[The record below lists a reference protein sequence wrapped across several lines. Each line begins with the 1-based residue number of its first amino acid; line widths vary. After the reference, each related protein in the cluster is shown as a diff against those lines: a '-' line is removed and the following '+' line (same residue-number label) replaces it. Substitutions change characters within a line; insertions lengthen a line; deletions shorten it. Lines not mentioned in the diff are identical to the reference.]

1 MKIMQVKIYILLL
14 LVVPVL
20 YSCSTPRSVSTKY
33 YEKHEP
39 ELDKIEVLYKELYK
53 VKPFSLQFTNKNF
66 DEVAVEIMTDSI
78 KYVYTLGI
86 NEPRL
91 NDTLRK
97 YGMNVKGTGDLI
109 SRMRAVKC
117 TWINTLDYN
126 SETGLQSLVFMS
138 IRQLSANLPF
148 VPPKYYILAYFNKPQ
163 YYDLDGRLL
172 TGRRLRKTSKIN
184 GDVFWRIND
193 KVSYT
198 VSTSF
203 R

>member
-1 MKIMQVKIYILLL
+1 MQVKAFILFVVVSSVLL
-14 LVVPVL
+14 
-20 YSCSTPRSVSTKY
+20 SCSTPRSVSTKY
-33 YEKHEP
+33 YQKHET
-39 ELDKIEVLYKELYK
+39 ELDKIETVYKQLYKL
-53 VKPFSLQFTNKNF
+53 KPFSLQFTNKNF
-66 DEVAVEIMTDSI
+66 DEVALEIMTDSI
-78 KYVYTLGI
+78 KYVYTFLI

-97 YGMNVKGTGDLI
+97 YGMNLKGTADLI
-109 SRMRAVKC
+109 SRMKAVKC
-117 TWINTLDYN
+117 TWINNLDYN
-126 SETGLQSLVFMS
+126 SETGMQSLVFMS

-163 YYDLDGRLL
+163 YYDSEGRLL

-198 VSTSF
+198 VSSSF

>member
-1 MKIMQVKIYILLL
+1 MQVKAFILLL
-14 LVVPVL
+14 IASSVL
-20 YSCSTPRSVSTKY
+20 LSCSTPRSVSTKY
-33 YEKHEP
+33 YQKHEN
-39 ELDKIEVLYKELYK
+39 ELDKIETVYKQLYKL
-53 VKPFSLQFTNKNF
+53 KPFSLQFTNKNF
-66 DEVAVEIMTDSI
+66 DEVALEIMTDSI
-78 KYVYTLGI
+78 KYVYTFLI

-97 YGMNVKGTGDLI
+97 YGMNLKGTADLI
-109 SRMRAVKC
+109 SRMKAVKC
-117 TWINTLDYN
+117 TWINNLDYN
-126 SETGLQSLVFMS
+126 TETGIQSLVFMS
-138 IRQLSANLPF
+138 IRKLSANLPF

-163 YYDLDGRLL
+163 YYDSEGRLL

-198 VSTSF
+198 VSSSF

>member
-1 MKIMQVKIYILLL
+1 MKPMQVKAFILFVAVSSVLL
-14 LVVPVL
+14 
-20 YSCSTPRSVSTKY
+20 SCSTPRSVSTKY
-33 YEKHEP
+33 YQKHET
-39 ELDKIEVLYKELYK
+39 ELDKIETVYKQLYKL
-53 VKPFSLQFTNKNF
+53 KPFSLQFTNKNF
-66 DEVAVEIMTDSI
+66 DEVALEIMTDSI
-78 KYVYTLGI
+78 KYVYTFLI

-97 YGMNVKGTGDLI
+97 YGMNLKGTADLI
-109 SRMRAVKC
+109 SRMKAVKC
-117 TWINTLDYN
+117 TWINNLDYN
-126 SETGLQSLVFMS
+126 SETGMQSLVFMS

-163 YYDLDGRLL
+163 YYDSEGRLL

-198 VSTSF
+198 VSSSF

>member
-1 MKIMQVKIYILLL
+1 MQVKAFILFVAVSSVLL
-14 LVVPVL
+14 
-20 YSCSTPRSVSTKY
+20 SCSTPRSVSTKY
-33 YEKHEP
+33 YQKHET
-39 ELDKIEVLYKELYK
+39 ELDKIETVYKQLYKL
-53 VKPFSLQFTNKNF
+53 KPFSLQFTNKNF
-66 DEVAVEIMTDSI
+66 DEVALEIMTDSI
-78 KYVYTLGI
+78 KYVYTFLI

-97 YGMNVKGTGDLI
+97 YGMNLKGTADLI
-109 SRMRAVKC
+109 SRMKAVKC
-117 TWINTLDYN
+117 TWINNLDYN
-126 SETGLQSLVFMS
+126 SETGMQSLVFMS

-163 YYDLDGRLL
+163 YYDSEGRLL

-198 VSTSF
+198 VSSSF

>member
-1 MKIMQVKIYILLL
+1 MKPMQVKAFILFVVVSSVLL
-14 LVVPVL
+14 
-20 YSCSTPRSVSTKY
+20 SCSTPRSVSTKY
-33 YEKHEP
+33 YQKHET
-39 ELDKIEVLYKELYK
+39 ELDKIETVYKQLYKL
-53 VKPFSLQFTNKNF
+53 KPFSLQFTNKNF
-66 DEVAVEIMTDSI
+66 DEVALEIMTDSI
-78 KYVYTLGI
+78 KYVYTFLI

-97 YGMNVKGTGDLI
+97 YGMNLKGTADLI
-109 SRMRAVKC
+109 SRMKAVKC
-117 TWINTLDYN
+117 TWINNLDYN
-126 SETGLQSLVFMS
+126 SETGMQSLVFMS

-163 YYDLDGRLL
+163 YYDSEGRLL

-198 VSTSF
+198 VSSSF

>member
-1 MKIMQVKIYILLL
+1 MQVKISYILF
-14 LVVPVL
+14 LVTMAVL
-20 YSCSTPRSVSTKY
+20 CSCGTPKSISTKY

-39 ELDKIEVLYKELYK
+39 ELDKIEAIYKGLYK
-53 VKPFSLQFTNKNF
+53 VKPFSLQFTNKKF
-66 DEVAVEIMTDSI
+66 DEVALEIITDSI
-78 KYVYTLGI
+78 KYVYTVGI

-91 NDTLRK
+91 NDTLKK
-97 YGMNVKGTGDLI
+97 YGMNVKGTADLI
-109 SRMRAVKC
+109 SRMKAIKC
-117 TWINTLDYN
+117 TWINNLDYN
-126 SETGLQSLVFMS
+126 SETGMQSLVFMS

-163 YYDLDGRLL
+163 YYDNEGRLL

-198 VSTSF
+198 VSSNF

>member
-1 MKIMQVKIYILLL
+1 MQVKAFILFVAVSSVLL
-14 LVVPVL
+14 
-20 YSCSTPRSVSTKY
+20 SCSTPRSVSTKY
-33 YEKHEP
+33 YQKHET
-39 ELDKIEVLYKELYK
+39 ELDKIETVYKQLYKL
-53 VKPFSLQFTNKNF
+53 KPFSLQFTNKNF
-66 DEVAVEIMTDSI
+66 DEVALEIMTDSV
-78 KYVYTLGI
+78 KYVYTFLI

-97 YGMNVKGTGDLI
+97 YGMNLKGTADLI
-109 SRMRAVKC
+109 SRMKAVKC
-117 TWINTLDYN
+117 TWINNLDYN
-126 SETGLQSLVFMS
+126 SETGMQSLVFMS

-163 YYDLDGRLL
+163 YYDSEGRLL

-198 VSTSF
+198 VSSSF